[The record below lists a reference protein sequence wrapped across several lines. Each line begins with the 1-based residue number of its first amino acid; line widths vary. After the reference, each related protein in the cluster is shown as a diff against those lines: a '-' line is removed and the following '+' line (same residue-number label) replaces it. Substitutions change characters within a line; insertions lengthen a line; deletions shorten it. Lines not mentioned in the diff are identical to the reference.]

1 MQGMPVTDYSGADMT
16 NENFRSS
23 DIQQAHPVQQMRPR
37 KKSERKKYVRGQGR
51 VREDNEGDDEYED
64 PL

>member
-1 MQGMPVTDYSGADMT
+1 MPVTDYSGADMT

-23 DIQQAHPVQQMRPR
+23 DIQPALPVQQMRPR

-51 VREDNEGDDEYED
+51 REDNEGDNEYED